1 MRLFVYV
8 IAISVTLF
16 AWMESAQAAPPPEG
30 WSGYVQLG
38 GVQTT
43 GNTQSSTANGK
54 FKLNYLHAP
63 WQNIFKLSGLY
74 ASSNGA
80 TSAQSWE
87 GSNQARYSYTKH
99 NYLFGLIN
107 AQSVRFSGY
116 DYQVSEVAGLGRRL
130 YDSARQTIDVEAG
143 VGARQ
148 SRLTQGVAHN
158 TGIGR
163 LGAGYELDVSSH
175 STFSQHVSA
184 EIGVDNTFLKSVSG
198 LKMSIYGALSANLTY
213 TITHN
218 SNVPAGTRKTD
229 TISSVT
235 LEYDF

>member
-1 MRLFVYV
+1 MRSFVYV
-8 IAISVTLF
+8 IAIGFMAF
-16 AWMESAQAAPPPEG
+16 ACLNSAQAAAPPVG
-30 WSGYVQLG
+30 WSGYIQLG

-43 GNTQSSTANGK
+43 GNTESSTADGK
-54 FKLNYLHAP
+54 FKLNYLRGP
-63 WQNIFKLSGLY
+63 WQNTFRLSGLY
-74 ASSNGA
+74 ASSYGT

-99 NYLFGLIN
+99 NYLFGLLN
-107 AQSVRFSGY
+107 AQAVRFSGY

-130 YDSARQTIDVEAG
+130 YDSARQTLDVEAG

-158 TGIGR
+158 TAIGR
-163 LGAGYELDVSSH
+163 LGAGYEFDISSH

-184 EIGVDNTFLKSVSG
+184 EIGKDNTYIKSVSG

-213 TITHN
+213 TVTHN